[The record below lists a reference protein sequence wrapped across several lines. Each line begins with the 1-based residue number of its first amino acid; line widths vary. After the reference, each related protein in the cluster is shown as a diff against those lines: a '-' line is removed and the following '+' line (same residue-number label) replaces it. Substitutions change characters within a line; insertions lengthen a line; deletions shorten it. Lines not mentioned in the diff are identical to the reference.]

1 MNAEDIVRRIES
13 KNNTDEEWL
22 KIHAD
27 ILTFLKNNPSKED
40 KKIFVPL
47 GYLEM
52 VSMIC
57 DGIKRKRKEK

>member
-1 MNAEDIVRRIES
+1 MNAEDIVRRI
-13 KNNTDEEWL
+13 KNKDNTDEEWL

-27 ILTFLKNNPSKED
+27 ILTFLEGDTSEED

-47 GYLEM
+47 GYFEM

-57 DGIKRKRKEK
+57 DGIKRKEK

>member
-1 MNAEDIVRRIES
+1 MNAEDIVRRIEN
-13 KNNTDEEWL
+13 KDNTDEEWL

-27 ILTFLKNNPSKED
+27 ILAFLEGDPSEED

-57 DGIKRKRKEK
+57 DGIKRKEK

>member
-1 MNAEDIVRRIES
+1 MNAEDIVRRIEN
-13 KNNTDEEWL
+13 KDNTDEEWL

-27 ILTFLKNNPSKED
+27 ILAFLEGDPSEED
-40 KKIFVPL
+40 KKIFVPF

-57 DGIKRKRKEK
+57 DGIKRKEK

>member
-1 MNAEDIVRRIES
+1 MNAEDIVRRI
-13 KNNTDEEWL
+13 KNKDNTDEEWL
-22 KIHAD
+22 KIHAV
-27 ILTFLKNNPSKED
+27 ILTFLEGDPSEED

-57 DGIKRKRKEK
+57 DGIKRKEK

>member
-1 MNAEDIVRRIES
+1 MNAEDIVRRI
-13 KNNTDEEWL
+13 KNKDNTDEEWL

-27 ILTFLKNNPSKED
+27 ILTFLKNDPSKED

-47 GYLEM
+47 VYLEM

-57 DGIKRKRKEK
+57 DGIRRKRMEK

>member
-1 MNAEDIVRRIES
+1 MNAEDIGRRI
-13 KNNTDEEWL
+13 KNKDNTDEEWL

-27 ILTFLKNNPSKED
+27 ILTFLEGDPSEED
-40 KKIFVPL
+40 KKIFVPF

-57 DGIKRKRKEK
+57 DGIKRKEK

>member
-1 MNAEDIVRRIES
+1 MNAEDIVRRIKN

-27 ILTFLKNNPSKED
+27 ILTLLKNDPSKED

-47 GYLEM
+47 VYLEM

-57 DGIKRKRKEK
+57 DGIRRKRMEK

>member
-1 MNAEDIVRRIES
+1 MNAEDIVRRI
-13 KNNTDEEWL
+13 KNKDNTDEEWL

-27 ILTFLKNNPSKED
+27 ILTFLEGDPSEED

-57 DGIKRKRKEK
+57 DGIKRKEK